1 MAGTL
6 IQRRM
11 TMAGK
16 KRNRKQKVTDNKVV
30 EQLEDAFL
38 AGLGALSN
46 AQKAGEKTFDSL
58 VKQGETFRKKT
69 TKKTESLIDD
79 VQDAIR
85 DMSEDA
91 QSKATGLLDQVR
103 DKSRLKKL
111 NRVFD
116 ARVADAMDRLHVPSK
131 NDVDDINRKLN
142 KILKLLDQKPKT
154 APKKSR
160 AVAKRKPAV
169 KTVKRPAKKTAK
181 KKARKTAKK
190 TTKKTTRKK
199 ARKTAR
205 KTVRKAA

>member
-1 MAGTL
+1 
-6 IQRRM
+6 
-11 TMAGK
+11 MAGK
-16 KRNRKQKVTDNKVV
+16 KRNTKQKVTDKKVT

-58 VKQGETFRKKT
+58 VKQGEAFRKKT

-116 ARVADAMDRLHVPSK
+116 SRVADAMDRLNVPSK
-131 NDVDDINRKLN
+131 NDVDDINKKLN
-142 KILKLLDQKPKT
+142 KILKLLDDKPKT
-154 APKKSR
+154 APKKPR

-169 KTVKRPAKKTAK
+169 KTTKKP
-181 KKARKTAKK
+181 ARKTAKK
-190 TTKKTTRKK
+190 TAKKRAK
-199 ARKTAR
+199 KTAR
-205 KTVRKAA
+205 KTVKKAA